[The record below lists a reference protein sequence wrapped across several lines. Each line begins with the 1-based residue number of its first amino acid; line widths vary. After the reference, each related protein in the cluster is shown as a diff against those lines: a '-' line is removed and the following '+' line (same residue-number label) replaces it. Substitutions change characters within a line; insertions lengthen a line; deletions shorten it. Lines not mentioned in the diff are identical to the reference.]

1 MERVWNASS
10 FCCNDEQKTGLDR
23 HNLISMTIPRY
34 RVIIFSASVRYRLRL
49 ERGFSDWTIGWRFQ
63 GPVGGAEGARK
74 EGVLNKRPTR
84 LHNWARD
91 WTLAAG
97 GADGG
102 RRWHRHHTF
111 SGRWCKWDAN
121 EMQMNRPAQRCWVCG
136 RRRPFATGVAFVFC
150 FCFCFFRFALEM
162 VVGCPAGALLVV
174 SMETDHSFSAFPWRP
189 FGKGTSFIP
198 NRVIC
203 ILFFKRTQL
212 GTGQNK
218 KGQQLV
224 AGFYRVWLTGFFSSI
239 RRRPRRQPQS
249 RNRLWGTLTSNNP
262 RPPSKPS
269 TENPF

>member
-150 FCFCFFRFALEM
+150 FFFVFF
-162 VVGCPAGALLVV
+162 VSPWKWLLVV
-174 SMETDHSFSAFPWRP
+174 PPGPCWSFPWKRTTLLRRFHGDRLEREP
-189 FGKGTSFIP
+189 RSF
-198 NRVIC
+198 RTALS
-203 ILFFKRTQL
+203 LFFFSNGRNSGRDKI
-212 GTGQNK
+212 K
-218 KGQQLV
+218 KANNSWPVFTEFGLP
-224 AGFYRVWLTGFFSSI
+224 GFS
-239 RRRPRRQPQS
+239 RRSGDARGASPRAATDSEGR
-249 RNRLWGTLTSNNP
+249 
-262 RPPSKPS
+262 
-269 TENPF
+269 